1 MKCAITIL
9 LLAVAPLLAAENGA
23 MTEAERTY
31 LLEQL
36 EQSKK
41 GVLDSIAGLSDA
53 QWAFKPAPNVWSI
66 QECAEHIV
74 LAEGFLFNTAQQT
87 LKTPAVPRP
96 ETSNAAQDQKL
107 VAAVKDRTAKAKAP
121 EPLVPS
127 GKFATPEDAARA
139 FTEVRNKSIAYVKS
153 TDDELRTHISKGP
166 VGEMDAYQFLLL
178 MAAHSVRHTEQIH
191 AVQADP
197 DYPKPKTTAKAESQE
212 E

>member
-1 MKCAITIL
+1 MKHAITIL
-9 LLAVAPLLAAENGA
+9 SFALAPLLAAENGA
-23 MTEAERTY
+23 MTEAERAY

-41 GVLDSIAGLSDA
+41 DVLTSIAGLSDA
-53 QWAFKPAPNVWSI
+53 QWAFKPAPSVWSI
-66 QECAEHIV
+66 QECAEHVV
-74 LAEGFLFNTAQQT
+74 LAESYFFGAAQEA

-107 VAAVKDRTAKAKAP
+107 VATTKDRSTKRKAP

-139 FTEVRNKSIAYVKS
+139 FAEVRDKSISYVKS
-153 TDDELRTHISKGP
+153 TNDDLRTHVAKAPPGDL
-166 VGEMDAYQFLLL
+166 DAYQFLLL
-178 MAAHSVRHTEQIH
+178 MAAHSARHTEQIH

-197 DYPKPKTTAKAESQE
+197 DYPKPKATAKAESQE
-212 E
+212 Q

>member
-9 LLAVAPLLAAENGA
+9 LFGVAPLLAAENGA
-23 MTEAERTY
+23 MTEAERGY

-41 GVLDSIAGLSDA
+41 SVLESIAGLSDG

-74 LAEGFLFNTAQQT
+74 LAESFWFNAAQQA
-87 LKTPAVPRP
+87 LKTPGVPRP
-96 ETSNAAQDQKL
+96 ETSNLAQDQKL
-107 VAAVKDRTAKAKAP
+107 VAAVKDRTAKRKSP

-127 GKFATPEDAARA
+127 AKFATPDDAARA
-139 FTEVRNKSIAYVKS
+139 FTEVRDNSIAYVKS
-153 TDDELRTHISKGP
+153 TDDDLRTHVSKGP
-166 VGEMDAYQFLLL
+166 AGEMDAYQFLLL

-197 DYPKPKTTAKAESQE
+197 DYPRPKATAKAESQE
-212 E
+212 Q